1 MAIQGKIEAENMK
14 NEDCRMSNFET
25 TKKDYQQYAKLAT
38 SAESL
43 IYSDP
48 KSSVAIFGN
57 FAEQLTREIMH
68 LEGFGDWNL
77 KQIDRINELK
87 YRADYP
93 PVVTKYLDD
102 IRRIRNLADHDHQ
115 FVVSKK
121 QALEIDKKAHLI
133 WSYFLEVY
141 SQDNP
146 AKYQTPV
153 DQANIFQVQQAQI
166 DQLKKELEAALNS
179 QNPLEVSKEIREQR
193 RKVSVNFAKKHQLT
207 EAETRQL
214 IDKQL
219 QEAGWEAD
227 TEKLNNWK
235 FKTEPKKGHNMAIAE
250 WVLPNGQRA
259 DYALFKGLEFY
270 GIVEAKKWDQDIAGQ
285 MAQPKEYSREVP
297 FRSDYLLV
305 DNQMGDYKVPF
316 IYTANGRPYLKQYK
330 EKSGIWFWDARN
342 PKENAYALEE
352 FHHPEDLALKLTA
365 KNPDEANQDLVND
378 NDFPKFADRDYQVEA
393 IKNIEEAIKDGKK
406 RILLAMATGTGKT
419 RTAIAL
425 MYRLLKHKRARRIL
439 YLVDRNSLGKQTADA
454 IKDNKIGNLSI
465 SSIYGVKELQ
475 DKLPDASTK
484 IQIATVQGMIKR
496 LFYNDNEEEKPSVG
510 QYDFII
516 VDEAHRGYAEDKE
529 LSDKEYQFY
538 DQNDY
543 VSQYRRVV
551 DYFDATAIGMTAT
564 PALQTTDIFG
574 QPVYS
579 YSYQQAVL
587 DNYLVDHDAP
597 TIIKTKLSQ
606 EGIHFKKGA
615 EISLFD
621 QASESIKSEKLPD
634 NMNFEV
640 KDFNKRVITEN
651 FNRVV
656 CDYLAQNCLNP
667 NDPELGKTLI
677 FAATDAHADMV
688 VRLLREAFKKAGNPV
703 EDDAIEK
710 ITGSIRHPNNEIKL
724 FKNEKNPNIVVTVDL
739 LTTGVD
745 VPEITNLV
753 FLRRV
758 QSRILYEQMLG
769 RATRLC
775 PEIHKAVFNIYDAVG
790 IYDAMN
796 KVTNMKPVVKNVK
809 HDIHYFVKRKDEFG
823 ISDISE
829 QYQIDLSAAVD
840 RKIKCMNDAKRKDFE
855 RLTEI
860 SSIDQWARD
869 LVHLNRKAFL
879 NEWKNI
885 EQLDKLQGDKP
896 KQYISNAPDEYV
908 GIERGYGQGNSDPE
922 DYIESFN
929 KFVKE
934 HVNTIPALQIVA
946 TRPKDLTYDEL
957 KKIKLELEK
966 NGFKEHDLQSAWKSA
981 NQVQTTADIISFIRQ
996 AALGSKLVDHDV
1008 RIHNAMQKVYGMANW
1023 NMVQK
1028 SWLKK
1033 IENQLI
1039 SSTVLGPNAET
1050 AFSSNF
1056 FKRQGG
1062 YKQMKKIFS
1071 DNADQI
1077 IYVLNEN
1084 LYV

>member
-1 MAIQGKIEAENMK
+1 
-14 NEDCRMSNFET
+14 MSNFQT
-25 TKKDYQQYAKLAT
+25 TEEEYRQYAKLAT

-48 KSSVAIFGN
+48 KSSVAVFGN
-57 FAEQLTREIMH
+57 FSEQLTREIMH

-87 YRADYP
+87 YRGDYP
-93 PVVTKYLDD
+93 PIVTKYLDD
-102 IRRIRNLADHDHQ
+102 IRHIRNLADHDHQ
-115 FVVSKK
+115 FIVSKK
-121 QALEIDKKAHLI
+121 QALEVDKKAYII
-133 WSYFLEVY
+133 WNYFLEVY
-141 SQDNP
+141 SQDEV
-146 AKYQTPV
+146 KEYKTPI
-153 DQANIFQVQQAQI
+153 DQANIFQLQQEQI
-166 DQLKKELEAALNS
+166 EQLKKELEEARKA
-179 QNPLEVSKEIREQR
+179 QTPVEVSKELQVKRHKI
-193 RKVSVNFAKKHQLT
+193 SVQFAKKHQLT

-214 IDKQL
+214 IDRQL
-219 QEAGWEAD
+219 QQAGWEAD
-227 TEKLNNWK
+227 SENLNNWK
-235 FKTEPKKGHNMAIAE
+235 YKTAPQKGHNMAIAE

-305 DNQMGDYKVPF
+305 DNDMGEYKVPF

-342 PKENAYALEE
+342 PKESAYALEE
-352 FHHPEDLALKLTA
+352 FHHPEDLALKLTSQ
-365 KNPDEANQDLVND
+365 NPEIADKDLVD
-378 NDFPKFADRDYQVEA
+378 DRDFPRFADRDYQVEA
-393 IKNIEEAIKDGKK
+393 IKSIEEAIKDGKK

-439 YLVDRNSLGKQTADA
+439 YLVDRNSLGQQTADA

-465 SSIYGVKELQ
+465 ASIYGVKELK

-496 LFYNDNEEEKPSVG
+496 LFYNDDKEEKPSVG

-529 LSDKEYQFY
+529 LSEKEYHFY

-574 QPVYS
+574 KPVYS

-615 EISLFD
+615 EIDLFD

-640 KDFNKRVITEN
+640 KDFNKRVITES

-677 FAATDAHADMV
+677 FAATDSHADMV
-688 VRLLREAFKKAGNPV
+688 VRLLKESFKNAGNPV
-703 EDDAIEK
+703 DDDAIEK

-724 FKNEKNPNIVVTVDL
+724 FKNEKNPNIAVTVDL

-775 PEIHKAVFNIYDAVG
+775 PEIHKSVFNIYDAVG

-796 KVTNMKPVVKNVK
+796 KVTNMKPVVKNVS
-809 HDIHYFVKRKDEFG
+809 HDVHYFIDQKHQFEVNDNFK
-823 ISDISE
+823 
-829 QYQIDLSAAVD
+829 QYQIDMTAAID
-840 RKIKCMNDAKRKDFE
+840 RKIKRMNDSKRKEFE

-860 SSIDQWARD
+860 NSIDQWARD
-869 LVHLNRKAFL
+869 LPRLNNQEFL
-879 NEWKNI
+879 KEWKNF
-885 EQLDKLQGDKP
+885 EQLDRLSTGSH
-896 KQYISNAPDEYV
+896 KQYISNEPDEYL
-908 GIERGYGQGNSDPE
+908 GIERGYGQGNSNPE

-929 KFVKE
+929 KFIKE
-934 HVNTIPALQIVA
+934 NVNEIPALQIVA

-966 NGFKEHDLQSAWKSA
+966 KGFKENDLQTAWKNA

-996 AALGSKLVDHDV
+996 AAVGSELVDHNV
-1008 RIHNAMQKVYGMANW
+1008 RIHNAMQKVYGMADW

-1033 IENQLI
+1033 IENQLL

-1050 AFSSNF
+1050 AFSSNY

-1062 YKQMKKIFS
+1062 YKQMRKIFS

-1084 LYV
+1084 LCV